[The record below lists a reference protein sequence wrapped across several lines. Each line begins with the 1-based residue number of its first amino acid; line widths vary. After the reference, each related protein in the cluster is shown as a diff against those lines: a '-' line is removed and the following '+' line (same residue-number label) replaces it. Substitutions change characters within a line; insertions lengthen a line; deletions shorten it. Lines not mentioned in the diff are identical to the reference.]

1 MKKMLLFPLVMVF
14 VLLLTGCSQTQISP
28 SLTNTEYPKKET
40 TKESNFLEHF
50 TQVSKMDLKIEKQT
64 TESSDPQQI
73 QEILRLLNEVQW
85 KTSFYAESKDLAS
98 QSKKGSLGLY
108 AGDHLIGMVM
118 ITKDNQLLFM
128 DVSKTSGSASTYVST
143 SDATAQIEAILAWGQ
158 K

>member
-14 VLLLTGCSQTQISP
+14 VLVLTGCSQTQISP

-50 TQVSKMDLKIEKQT
+50 TQVSKMDLKIERQT

-98 QSKKGSLGLY
+98 QSKLLRTVRRGSLNRNGY
-108 AGDHLIGMVM
+108 DHQG
-118 ITKDNQLLFM
+118 
-128 DVSKTSGSASTYVST
+128 
-143 SDATAQIEAILAWGQ
+143 
-158 K
+158 